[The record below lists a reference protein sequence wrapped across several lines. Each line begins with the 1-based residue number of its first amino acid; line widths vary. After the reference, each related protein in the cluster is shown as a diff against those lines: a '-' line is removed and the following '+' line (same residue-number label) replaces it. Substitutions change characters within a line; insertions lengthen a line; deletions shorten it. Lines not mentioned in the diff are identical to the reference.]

1 MARPNPSISLNLL
14 PNWLNMTN
22 RSNPPKSIK
31 PTIKSS
37 AQTSSQTPGKRP
49 SVRFVQIDEDQAG
62 QRIDNFLLTLLK
74 GVPKSKIYQ
83 IVRKGEVRVNKGRI
97 KVHYKIQAG
106 DEVRIPP
113 VRVAQRDEI
122 IVSKAVIRL
131 MLDSIIYEDDD
142 FLALNKPSGIAV
154 HGGSGVKVGIIESLR
169 KAKPD
174 SKFLELV
181 HRLDKNTSGCLLI
194 AKKRSALRFLQ
205 DRFRQHKMN
214 KKYLALVK
222 GNVKNKS
229 YHVELALLKSTLP
242 SGERIVRVNKEG
254 KHAVSDF
261 NVIASSKLA
270 SLYEVDIKTG
280 RTHQIRVH
288 AKSLGHPVAGDE
300 KYGDDEFNHQMKSY
314 GLKRM
319 FLHAEKL
326 TLKTPQGK
334 TLHLVAPIDNE
345 LQTIL
350 TNLDIKRS

>member
-1 MARPNPSISLNLL
+1 MANHSHFQGS
-14 PNWLNMTN
+14 TQ
-22 RSNPPKSIK
+22 STSKNPP
-31 PTIKSS
+31 
-37 AQTSSQTPGKRP
+37 
-49 SVRFVQIDEDQAG
+49 VRFIQIDADQAG

-106 DEVRIPP
+106 DEIRIPP
-113 VRVAQRDEI
+113 VRVAQRDEP
-122 IVSKAVIRL
+122 IVSKSIIRL
-131 MLDSIIYEDDD
+131 LLDSIIYEDDD
-142 FLALNKPSGIAV
+142 LLALNKPSGIAV
-154 HGGSGVKVGIIESLR
+154 HGGSGVKVGVIESLR
-169 KAKPD
+169 AAKPEA
-174 SKFLELV
+174 KFLELV
-181 HRLDKNTSGCLLI
+181 HRLDKNTSGILLI

-254 KHAVSDF
+254 KNAISDF
-261 NVIASSKLA
+261 NAIASSKLA

-288 AKSLGHPVAGDE
+288 AKSLGHPVAGDD
-300 KYGDDEFNHQMKSY
+300 KYGDDEFNQKMKAN

-334 TLHLVAPIDNE
+334 TLHLNAPIDQE
-345 LQTIL
+345 LQNIL